1 VSTLRA
7 TLVLTNP
14 NTTDTEL
21 ATEMV
26 ASPYFVWRAGMA
38 IVAPILT
45 LHTLHPS
52 DGSRPYDPNALPDIN
67 DPGTI
72 GNLLWLARRML
83 NDPRL
88 VVEPSGP
95 PGAQWETVSG
105 EGDIY
110 TSASSEGRALAMLL
124 AAGCEGVE
132 SLQEAA
138 AEVELE
144 QLALS
149 FTPARDEDWS

>member
-52 DGSRPYDPNALPDIN
+52 DGSRPYDPNALPDLT
-67 DPGTI
+67 DPGTV
-72 GNLLWLARRML
+72 GHLLWLGRRMM
-83 NDPRL
+83 NDPCL

-95 PGAQWETVSG
+95 PGAQWEVVASDGSIYCSG
-105 EGDIY
+105 G
-110 TSASSEGRALAMLL
+110 SEGRVLATLL

-132 SLQEAA
+132 SLRGAA
-138 AEVELE
+138 AQVEME